1 MYALKSLDQPS
12 SLAPSDEGSIDII
25 VTKKLLETVQQK
37 EVKKWNHK
45 IESMVFKK
53 LLPDLVEKFSSLQ
66 STEGYIKNSV
76 ERAIKHVK
84 VLYKDKSALETN
96 GQINVPLMIQNCIE
110 THKNQSTF
118 DVYHQALLDA
128 KTLCGLFP
136 NMEDQKAQERVAKA
150 IFSIGQHVCT
160 SKGPK
165 TPFEKMETLDYLILE
180 QQFDLLSNYQIT
192 SYENLKQ
199 NVYLRLKSTEAIAK
213 MDHLPVL
220 IASVHAHHLATSI
233 DFEKKWGKKNVES
246 LKKFVSKQIEMHKTM
261 HPIELV
267 NRILFLYHV
276 SGQKEKKKEIVDAA
290 RDYLTSLSTD
300 LYSPSLHRLGHEVYL
315 FINNEIRKIK
325 AMRPLTTLKEILL
338 EVQQMFSFVDDVVGI
353 PAQQK
358 DLLEVFAFS
367 HFYEHH
373 PLMEQLQNEHKEI
386 LSRHLAKTA
395 VEKGAKEFRQTVHT
409 TYDRIVRY
417 KNLQIPTSQEDNFFR
432 EETLIDKISHFASQ
446 NELVLDLWR
455 APLDHPLFKLVK
467 KSVAKE
473 EIVTLSIEE
482 RNLII
487 EKFLISNP
495 LLRKYA
501 PYYHE
506 EVVFFNKILWYTSS
520 KKGQKTSFERFYQWH
535 YEQLKAKNPAIKGRE
550 LIKKMEELTTKTLPL
565 MPSYRLQVA
574 AI

>member
-1 MYALKSLDQPS
+1 
-12 SLAPSDEGSIDII
+12 
-25 VTKKLLETVQQK
+25 
-37 EVKKWNHK
+37 
-45 IESMVFKK
+45 
-53 LLPDLVEKFSSLQ
+53 
-66 STEGYIKNSV
+66 
-76 ERAIKHVK
+76 
-84 VLYKDKSALETN
+84 
-96 GQINVPLMIQNCIE
+96 
-110 THKNQSTF
+110 
-118 DVYHQALLDA
+118 
-128 KTLCGLFP
+128 
-136 NMEDQKAQERVAKA
+136 
-150 IFSIGQHVCT
+150 
-160 SKGPK
+160 
-165 TPFEKMETLDYLILE
+165 
-180 QQFDLLSNYQIT
+180 
-192 SYENLKQ
+192 
-199 NVYLRLKSTEAIAK
+199 
-213 MDHLPVL
+213 
-220 IASVHAHHLATSI
+220 
-233 DFEKKWGKKNVES
+233 
-246 LKKFVSKQIEMHKTM
+246 M

-276 SGQKEKKKEIVDAA
+276 SGQKEKKAEIVDAA

-455 APLDHPLFKLVK
+455 APLDHSLFKLVK

-473 EIVTLSIEE
+473 EIVTFSIEE

-487 EKFLISNP
+487 EKFLASNP
-495 LLRKYA
+495 LLQNYA

-506 EVVFFNKILWYTSS
+506 EVVFFNKILWYTSG

-535 YEQLKAKNPAIKGRE
+535 YEQLKANNPAIKGRE